1 MFDRCPQA
9 GRVPANLKL
18 NHGPIG
24 VLGRFFLMADTA
36 ARERG
41 VTLHFASLQEL
52 LETNKA
58 NPDSWRPL
66 VPIFD
71 PTLGGVTAE
80 TAFVILGRDKTGQ
93 VVATQAARYYDWT
106 GTTLLEEA
114 RSLRMFFADPDAAIA
129 RGDRCDILT
138 PVAAAISGRVVFS
151 GAGWYRRDYRGKG
164 LATILPRISR
174 AYAFTRWNTDFTIS
188 MMGDGVVSGGMA
200 DRTGYTKKEL
210 SSVDLVASPLGTMR
224 CGLVWMPSEEML
236 ADLEAV
242 MVSSSAWEA
251 EARVA
256 GI

>member
-188 MMGDGVVSGGMA
+188 MMGDAVISGGMA

-224 CGLVWMPSEEML
+224 CGLVWMPSQEML

>member
-1 MFDRCPQA
+1 
-9 GRVPANLKL
+9 
-18 NHGPIG
+18 
-24 VLGRFFLMADTA
+24 
-36 ARERG
+36 
-41 VTLHFASLQEL
+41 
-52 LETNKA
+52 
-58 NPDSWRPL
+58 
-66 VPIFD
+66 
-71 PTLGGVTAE
+71 
-80 TAFVILGRDKTGQ
+80 
-93 VVATQAARYYDWT
+93 
-106 GTTLLEEA
+106 
-114 RSLRMFFADPDAAIA
+114 
-129 RGDRCDILT
+129 
-138 PVAAAISGRVVFS
+138 VFS

-188 MMGDGVVSGGMA
+188 MMGDAVISGGMA

-224 CGLVWMPSEEML
+224 CGLVWMPSQEML

>member
-188 MMGDGVVSGGMA
+188 MMGDAVISGGMA

-224 CGLVWMPSEEML
+224 CGLVWMPSQEML

-251 EARVA
+251 EARVV

>member
-1 MFDRCPQA
+1 MLDRCPQS

-18 NHGPIG
+18 NHGPIS

-52 LETNKA
+52 VETNKA
-58 NPDSWRPL
+58 NPESWRPL

-71 PTLGGVTAE
+71 PALGGVTAE
-80 TAFVILGRDKTGQ
+80 TAFVMLGRDKEGH
-93 VVATQAARYYDWT
+93 VVASQAARYYDWT
-106 GTTLLEEA
+106 NTTLLDEA

-129 RGDRCDILT
+129 RGDRCDIST
-138 PVAAAISGRVVFS
+138 PVAATISGRVVFS

-188 MMGDGVVSGGMA
+188 MMGDAVIAGGMA

-210 SSVDLVASPLGTMR
+210 SSVDLVASPLGVMR
-224 CGLVWMPSEEML
+224 CGLVWMPSQEML

-242 MVSSSAWEA
+242 IASSSTWEA